1 MGQRNDRLKWR
12 IWRFHVCRFAMTTVA
27 AVGLMMV
34 TARPLDAEIRTWS
47 DTSGKYEVEAEF
59 VELDGTTVVLKKSN
73 GSTIEIDFERL
84 SEADRAYVSQSQAR
98 EVAPQVDDMPAGP
111 ISDGSTD
118 ESNNLPDLIERVEKG
133 VVRVFVQGRD
143 FEGQGS
149 GVLLNDQ
156 GHIATNFHVVE
167 GATKVEIAFHNG
179 KKLPLLGCLR
189 LSESK
194 DIAILRVD
202 PAQVDTEPLPLRE
215 SVPRKGER
223 VVALGAPRRLAYS
236 ASEGTVSAVRTGRE
250 LAELDGAYQQ
260 FDADA
265 QWIQTTAPI
274 SPGNSGGP
282 LLDIRGQIVG
292 LNTFANLTGQNLN
305 FAISSIDVLEE
316 VQRIDNHYLPL
327 PPVGARSNYAND
339 DVRIVLP
346 SGNVLDVDAL
356 FLSQIEELELSS
368 LYPRGADVFLLQFN
382 SGKPWAL
389 VAHDRGKLHGFTL
402 ALYETDVVATLAN
415 YQHGERH
422 GNVLTWVPTGEK
434 SLFAQFARG
443 RLHGLLCR
451 FKDDD
456 VWLVQEYQAG
466 QLLSSHLVEHDAI
479 VKSHLPESDGEKIA
493 PELAEAHEEL
503 ERVLHELG
511 TNEADFRKSVM
522 KCEQQ
527 RRRLAAAANSVQA
540 RSRIQ
545 EREDDRREAF
555 HGAIGHLRKRAGMTP

>member
-1 MGQRNDRLKWR
+1 MGHRNHGLAWGVSRFDVRR
-12 IWRFHVCRFAMTTVA
+12 IAMTAVA
-27 AVGLMMV
+27 AVGLLTLTV
-34 TARPLDAEIRTWS
+34 QLAAADIRTWK
-47 DTSGKYEVEAEF
+47 DASGKFQVDAEF
-59 VELDGTTVVLKKSN
+59 VELNGTTVLLKRAN
-73 GSTIEIDFERL
+73 GSTIQIALERL
-84 SEADRAYVSQSQAR
+84 SDADRAYISQSLAR
-98 EVAPQVDDMPAGP
+98 DDVSKADDTSAVPVAEG
-111 ISDGSTD
+111 GTD
-118 ESNNLPDLIERVEKG
+118 VPTNLPDLIERVEKG
-133 VVRVFVQGRD
+133 VVRVFVSGRD

-167 GATKVEIAFHNG
+167 GATKVEIAFHDG
-179 KKLPLLGCLR
+179 TKLPLLGCLR
-189 LSESK
+189 LSKSK

-202 PAQVDTEPLPLRE
+202 PERIDTSSLPLRE

-223 VVALGAPRRLAYS
+223 VVALGAPRHLAYS

-250 LAELDGAYQQ
+250 LADIDGGYKK

-265 QWIQTTAPI
+265 HWVQTTAPI

-282 LLDIRGQIVG
+282 LLDMRGQIVG
-292 LNTFANLTGQNLN
+292 LNTFTNLTGQNLN
-305 FAISSIDVLEE
+305 FAISSIDVLDE
-316 VQRIDNHYLPL
+316 VKRIDNHYLPL
-327 PPVGARSNYAND
+327 PPVDAHSDYASDN
-339 DVRIVLP
+339 VRIVLP

-389 VAHDRGKLHGFTL
+389 VAHNRGKLHGFTL
-402 ALYETDVVATLAN
+402 ALYETDVVATLAS
-415 YQHGERH
+415 YQNGERH

-434 SLFAQFARG
+434 TLFAQFARG

-466 QLLSSHLVEHDAI
+466 QLLSSHLVENSTI
-479 VKSHLPESDGEKIA
+479 VKSHLPAADETKIA

-503 ERVLHELG
+503 ERVLQELAA
-511 TNEADFRKSVM
+511 NESDFRKSVM
-522 KCEQQ
+522 KREQQ

-545 EREDDRREAF
+545 DRDDDRREAF
-555 HGAIGHLRKRAGMTP
+555 GGAISHLRRRAGLTP